1 MAQGV
6 YQGDLGNHNI
16 LPLAFSNIE
25 FYISPGDHRIQ
36 GLIFVVVCDSH
47 SQCMGNHFFFIDC
60 IIDSDHVSNP
70 V

>member
-16 LPLAFSNIE
+16 FSLAFSNIE

-36 GLIFVVVCDSH
+36 GLIFMVVCDSH
-47 SQCMGNHFFFIDC
+47 RQCMRDCLFFIDR
-60 IIDSDHVSNP
+60 ISGSDHASNP